1 MAGGAQKKRN
11 DDQMACTKSHLTQL
25 MGKIP
30 VSPFEICS
38 SSSYFSE
45 EGKIKSLALAW
56 LPPPLS
62 LPAHRLFCCYKD
74 ISL

>member
-1 MAGGAQKKRN
+1 MAGGAQKKE
-11 DDQMACTKSHLTQL
+11 MMTKWFALSHLTQL
-25 MGKIP
+25 VGNIP

-38 SSSYFSE
+38 SSYFSE
-45 EGKIKSLALAW
+45 EGNIKSLALAW
-56 LPPPLS
+56 LPPPLP